1 MRTEYCVWIKNG
13 WEARGHF
20 RTLDAKGIVEHLFP
34 LENVDDIEGMV
45 TLLERVVS
53 RVESSRDDYEEE
65 DGRIAVPAIGG
76 YASYDCDTI
85 YEAEQFADD
94 IIGELEGYI
103 EMIKEEFMDEE

>member
-1 MRTEYCVWIKNG
+1 MRTRYAVWIKNG

-34 LENVDDIEGMV
+34 LENNDDPVGMV
-45 TLLERVVS
+45 DLLKNAID
-53 RVESSRDDYEEE
+53 RVEFNRDNFEEE
-65 DGRIAVPAIGG
+65 DGRIAVPALGG
-76 YASYDCDTI
+76 YAVCDCDTM
-85 YEAEQFADD
+85 YEAERFADD